1 MFKQDENINLYGPTV
16 LPTKLRLSSVK
27 ASIPTSVDR
36 WNLIK
41 DNNGY
46 SRLCKLYTFPKIEQR
61 TKFIYLIAQQEL
73 LIQHFIELLST
84 YNEENKT
91 FDVKVLIWTR
101 GINSV
106 TEIDKEFAA
115 YCDIILKE
123 ILYA

>member
-16 LPTKLRLSSVK
+16 LPTKLRLSSAK
-27 ASIPTSVDR
+27 APIPTSVDR

>member
-1 MFKQDENINLYGPTV
+1 LFKQDENINLYGPTV

-27 ASIPTSVDR
+27 APITTSVDR